1 MNRRFYRGLP
11 DRRETRRH
19 RETHWQRTTWRDL
32 LVPAGI
38 GLVALLSLLLP
49 KPEAKPLP
57 QAQYHDC
64 TMNAY
69 VIHCI
74 DRKWGI

>member
-1 MNRRFYRGLP
+1 MNRRIYRGLP

-19 RETHWQRTTWRDL
+19 ERMTWRRL
-32 LVPAGI
+32 LTPIGI

-64 TMNAY
+64 TMNGP